1 MGLKENLQ
9 ADPVS
14 RLALR
19 TPVVAGSD
27 DSIREGVAR
36 MRRQELGCVIVV
48 DEDRRPQGIFTEGM
62 LRQLLA
68 AEPTAIDDKLGDH
81 MNRDA
86 RCVRLTDPVSQVLR
100 SMQNENTRFVGV
112 VDCDGRLVGLTGQK
126 GLMEYVAEHFPQQV
140 MVQRVARPPHFVERE
155 GA

>member
-19 TPVVAGSD
+19 TPVVAGSN

-62 LRQLLA
+62 LRQMLS
-68 AEPTAIDDKLGDH
+68 AEPNAVNDRIGDH
-81 MNRDA
+81 MNRA
-86 RCVRLTDPVSQVLR
+86 AKWVRLTDPVSQVLR
-100 SMQNENTRFVGV
+100 AMQTENTRFVGV

>member
-1 MGLKENLQ
+1 
-9 ADPVS
+9 
-14 RLALR
+14 
-19 TPVVAGSD
+19 
-27 DSIREGVAR
+27 
-36 MRRQELGCVIVV
+36 MRHQELGCVIVI
-48 DEDRRPQGIFTEGM
+48 DEDRRPQGIFTESM

-68 AEPTAIDDKLGDH
+68 AEPTAVNDRLGDH
-81 MNRDA
+81 MNCDA
-86 RCVRLTDPVSQVLR
+86 KWVRLTDPVSQVLR
-100 SMQNENTRFVGV
+100 AMQTENTRFVGV

>member
-19 TPVVAGSD
+19 DPVIAASD
-27 DSIREGVAR
+27 DSIREGIAR

-48 DEDRRPQGIFTEGM
+48 DEDRRPQGIFTESM

-68 AEPTAIDDKLGDH
+68 AEPTAVNERLGDH

-86 RCVRLTDPVSQVLR
+86 KWVRLNEPVSQVLR
-100 SMQNENTRFVGV
+100 SMQTENTRFVGV
-112 VDCDGRLVGLTGQK
+112 VDEDGRLVGLTGQK